1 MINLFNT
8 QIDEIFIHRVGNK
21 ARREEVFLSKEPF
34 PLTDEIRPLIKEF
47 FLKPFREKEEV
58 YYKFSDDSE
67 LAPYIVPYNMEVSQ
81 DIARHIYQQSGHPHI
96 KAGEIYVCKLSNIM
110 VDNEKIDGIG
120 IFKSE
125 MRYDFIQFQK
135 KESRLD
141 AIIQQGVNLNKL
153 DKGAI
158 ILNFPEPRILYVDS
172 NKYDTKY
179 WVDNVLGLEELEDD
193 RYRTKNYLKFCEA
206 FAKDVMLPASG
217 KQAEISYVNDTINHF
232 ASNDEFSEQAYKEE
246 VIADEAMMGEFDL
259 YKMEKGPKYHVE
271 ELGSFSISDET
282 VNDIRKK
289 ANGKIELDTG
299 FSINVPKGT
308 RAATEYLEKGWDEE
322 KQMYYYLVYF
332 NKEEK

>member
-8 QIDEIFIHRVGNK
+8 QIDEIYIHKVGNK

-34 PLTDEIRPLIKEF
+34 PLTDEIAPLIKEF

-58 YYKFSDDSE
+58 YYKFSEESE
-67 LAPYIVPYNMEVSQ
+67 LAPYMVPFNMEISQ

-96 KAGEIYVCKLSNIM
+96 KSGEIYVCQLSNM
-110 VDNEKIDGIG
+110 QVDGEKVDGIG

-125 MRYDFIQFQK
+125 MKYDFIQFQK
-135 KESRLD
+135 SESRLD

-193 RYRTKNYLKFCEA
+193 RYRTKKYLEFCKN

-232 ASNDEFSEQAYKEE
+232 ASNDEFSEQVYKEE
-246 VIADEAMMGEFDL
+246 VIADEAMMGEFDH
-259 YKMEKGPKYHVE
+259 YKTEKGPKYHVT
-271 ELGSFSISDET
+271 ELGDFSICDET

-308 RAATEYLEKGWDEE
+308 KAASEYLEKGWDEE
-322 KQMYYYLVYF
+322 RQMYYYLVYF

>member
-8 QIDEIFIHRVGNK
+8 QIDEIYIHKVGNK

-34 PLTDEIRPLIKEF
+34 QLTDEIRPLIKEF
-47 FLKPFREKEEV
+47 FLKPFREKEEL
-58 YYKFSDDSE
+58 YYKFSEESE
-67 LAPYIVPYNMEVSQ
+67 LAPYLVPFNMEISQ

-96 KAGEIYVCKLSNIM
+96 KSGEIYVCQLSNIQ
-110 VDNEKIDGIG
+110 VDNEKVDGIG

-125 MRYDFIQFQK
+125 MKYDFIQFQK
-135 KESRLD
+135 SESRLD

-232 ASNDEFSEQAYKEE
+232 ASNDAFSEQAYKEE
-246 VIADEAMMGEFDL
+246 VIADEAMMGEFGL
-259 YKMEKGPKYHVE
+259 YKMEKGPKYHVA
-271 ELGSFSISDET
+271 ELGDFSICDET

-299 FSINVPKGT
+299 FAINVPKGT